1 MQRGI
6 LDLLANNRLDPRSLS
21 MFNNLLPISSTG
33 FVQPQIQALPYDDSD
48 DAPSF
53 EHRQLQEEV
62 TRLRAQEAQR
72 VSNERA
78 AAENAARRAERERE
92 RAQMRAELE
101 AELRSKAA
109 ALKPSRPR
117 HAQSTDS
124 GRHRHFPTPVS
135 RSGHAHFILSLKHFI
150 LFLGSVSPASTRRR
164 SSDGT
169 HSIAMVI
176 LHIECLC
183 VLRLR

>member
-1 MQRGI
+1 
-6 LDLLANNRLDPRSLS
+6 

-62 TRLRAQEAQR
+62 TRLRAQAQR

-176 LHIECLC
+176 LHIEFLC

>member
-1 MQRGI
+1 
-6 LDLLANNRLDPRSLS
+6 

-135 RSGHAHFILSLKHFI
+135 RSGHAHFILSLTLIIFNQPAICI
-150 LFLGSVSPASTRRR
+150 LWLHMAPYGPYMAPYGAIHPGPKIYSSISPAMAISPASQALSRY
-164 SSDGT
+164 
-169 HSIAMVI
+169 M
-176 LHIECLC
+176 
-183 VLRLR
+183 

>member
-1 MQRGI
+1 
-6 LDLLANNRLDPRSLS
+6 

-78 AAENAARRAERERE
+78 AAENAARGPNASEN
-92 RAQMRAELE
+92 
-101 AELRSKAA
+101 
-109 ALKPSRPR
+109 
-117 HAQSTDS
+117 D
-124 GRHRHFPTPVS
+124 HR
-135 RSGHAHFILSLKHFI
+135 
-150 LFLGSVSPASTRRR
+150 
-164 SSDGT
+164 
-169 HSIAMVI
+169 
-176 LHIECLC
+176 
-183 VLRLR
+183 